1 MSGSQNLDEIP
12 CRIIVLTPVLT
23 LPYATHIFAYAV
35 HLEQERLTQTL
46 RDTCFAQNAADTT
59 TRAYALHTM
68 YNVQWTSTT
77 PKLPIWMLKKH
88 LRMRT
93 KKKTRRQKQPS
104 SSSRPA
110 ADLQQTCS
118 RPAADLQ
125 QQKQQQEVEKWKWK
139 GDARKPHCNISNIYI
154 YIIEVFNHTLPLTQR
169 FGEGGM
175 WATGGK
181 DTGAYAELT
190 RRNSQKYTKITW
202 SFSCLTWRFDCSAVV
217 FWTVCVQQFEFGM
230 CMCVELNCSLILALL
245 RGVLMHFSC
254 ISSELTHGLR
264 KRFPLNK
271 LTQPYARAGFAYAQH
286 RYDNALSEYEQEGFS
301 NGSHVTGNLIR
312 VSVPFFWIRCDPS
325 HRPPLHPGSAQPP
338 SRACPLQ
345 WHLPRARQ
353 LRRPGPRMIKHLQP
367 WRPWHQEAD
376 RQWLYKEVLYC
387 QLLNNVL
394 TNSLAI

>member
-1 MSGSQNLDEIP
+1 MYHHDHMSGSQNLDEIP

-154 YIIEVFNHTLPLTQR
+154 YNRGLQPHAAAD
-169 FGEGGM
+169 
-175 WATGGK
+175 ATVRRRRHVGYWWKGHRSLRR
-181 DTGAYAELT
+181 AYAPELT
-190 RRNSQKYTKITW
+190 KIYKNH
-202 SFSCLTWRFDCSAVV
+202 L
-217 FWTVCVQQFEFGM
+217 EF
-230 CMCVELNCSLILALL
+230 
-245 RGVLMHFSC
+245 LMS
-254 ISSELTHGLR
+254 
-264 KRFPLNK
+264 
-271 LTQPYARAGFAYAQH
+271 
-286 RYDNALSEYEQEGFS
+286 D
-301 NGSHVTGNLIR
+301 
-312 VSVPFFWIRCDPS
+312 
-325 HRPPLHPGSAQPP
+325 
-338 SRACPLQ
+338 
-345 WHLPRARQ
+345 
-353 LRRPGPRMIKHLQP
+353 M
-367 WRPWHQEAD
+367 
-376 RQWLYKEVLYC
+376 EV
-387 QLLNNVL
+387 
-394 TNSLAI
+394 